1 MKILFILSVIS
12 LSSYVGFSMGGQYKK
27 RVNFYNDLIVFCS
40 GIKNELS
47 FFKTRLSVI
56 LEKKDVIYNE
66 NFVCLC
72 NVALKSLKS
81 GNYLL
86 LSENNLEFLKFLSYN
101 EKQTV
106 ANFFNFLGKS
116 DVKNQKNQIDLYEKI
131 FSDNLEKAKYDYSQ
145 KGNLYKKLGVY
156 AGLFLA
162 ILCL

>member
-27 RVNFYNDLIVFCS
+27 RVYFYNDLIVFCS

-56 LEKKDVIYNE
+56 LEKKDVIYSE